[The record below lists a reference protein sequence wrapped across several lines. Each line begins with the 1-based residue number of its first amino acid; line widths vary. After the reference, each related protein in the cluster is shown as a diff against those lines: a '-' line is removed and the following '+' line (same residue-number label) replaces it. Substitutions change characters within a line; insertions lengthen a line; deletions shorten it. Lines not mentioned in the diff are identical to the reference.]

1 MKNIRLGVKLVG
13 GFAIVA
19 LIVLLVGGFG
29 WWGAR
34 NLTGHIEQIGIVRL
48 PSIED
53 LMSIEK
59 EYESLR
65 VAQRTLLV
73 PGLSQEETQ
82 RQLDILT
89 RLRAEIAA
97 LRKHFETLPAT
108 DEETAMW
115 RRTAAALDEWR
126 AVNDNFVELSK
137 ELQATGINNP
147 ANLRAN
153 LQQFRGDH
161 HAVMGQVYALLTRD
175 RNFEGGDDPTAC
187 NFGRW
192 LSGFQT
198 DNPTLLEIL
207 RAMPASHNPFH
218 ESIGRIKQLM
228 RVGNT
233 GAANRVMEDET
244 IPMAEETFARFDELI
259 EVAQETENLFENMA
273 QTAMVTVRER
283 QQEALELLTEV
294 LELNNQYA
302 EEAVAQGQA
311 GAAQAQV
318 VALAGMIIGVIL
330 ALALGTVLTM
340 AITRPVAKGVGFSEE
355 LAEGDLDASLDVD
368 QKDEI
373 GVLGK
378 AMQAMQSK
386 LREIVGEVK
395 AASENVASGSEELS
409 ASAEQMSQG
418 ATEQAASVEEV
429 SSSMEEMT
437 SNIKQNADNAAQT
450 EKIALQ
456 AAKDAQEGGEAV
468 SQTVTAMKQIAEK
481 ISIIEEIARQ
491 TNLLALNA
499 AIEAAR
505 AGDAGKGFAVVAAEV
520 RKLAER
526 SGTAATE
533 ISELSASS
541 VEVAEQAGE
550 MLQKIVP
557 DIQRTAELIQEI
569 NAASREQSIG
579 VEQINKAIQQLDQV
593 IQQNASAAEE
603 MASTSE
609 ELSSQAE
616 ELQATM
622 AFFKM
627 GAESGKNRRA
637 PRKPAQGRKKP
648 DNMLAPG
655 RSNPP
660 AKTGQ
665 SQSHGK
671 GFELDMGSDN
681 DDEFEKF

>member
-13 GFAIVA
+13 GFAVVA
-19 LIVLLVGGFG
+19 LIVFIVGAFG
-29 WWGAR
+29 WWEAR
-34 NLTGHIEQIGIVRL
+34 NLTGHIEEVGVVRL
-48 PSIED
+48 PSIQA
-53 LMSIEK
+53 LQNIEK

-73 PGLSQEETQ
+73 PGLAADDMQ
-82 RQLDILT
+82 RQFDNLMRQRTTIAN
-89 RLRAEIAA
+89 LREQ
-97 LRKHFETLPAT
+97 FEALPAT
-108 DEETAMW
+108 AEETALW
-115 RRTAAALDEWR
+115 RQAVTALDAWR
-126 AVNDNFVELSK
+126 SVNDRFIEMGR
-137 ELQATGINNP
+137 ELQRTGISNP

-161 HAVMGQVYALLTRD
+161 HAVTGQVYALITRGAQFD
-175 RNFEGGDDPTAC
+175 GGEDPMSC

-192 LSGFQT
+192 LAEFRT
-198 DNPTLLEIL
+198 DNQRLLDIL
-207 RAMPASHNPFH
+207 RRMPASHNPFH
-218 ESIGRIKQLM
+218 SSIANIKRSM
-228 RVGNT
+228 NT
-233 GAANRVMEDET
+233 GDTATANQILIRET
-244 IPMAEETFARFDELI
+244 IPMANETFARFDELI
-259 EVAQETENLFENMA
+259 AVAQEAENIFETMT
-273 QTAMVTVRER
+273 QTAMVEVRER
-283 QQEALELLTEV
+283 QTEALRLLTQV
-294 LELNNQYA
+294 LELNEQYTD
-302 EEAVAQGQA
+302 EAVEM
-311 GAAQAQV
+311 AQADAAMAQTVAIAGV
-318 VALAGMIIGVIL
+318 VIGVIL
-330 ALALGTVLTM
+330 AMALGIILTR
-340 AITRPVAKGVGFSEE
+340 AITGPVSQGVRFSED
-355 LAEGDLDASLDVD
+355 LSEGDLDARLDVD

-378 AMQAMQSK
+378 AMQEMQAK

-395 AASENVASGSEELS
+395 AASENVASGSEQLS

-418 ATEQAASVEEV
+418 ATEQAAAVEEV

-437 SNIKQNADNAAQT
+437 ANIKQNADNAAQT

-456 AAKDAQEGGEAV
+456 AAKDAQEGGQAV
-468 SQTVTAMKQIAEK
+468 SQTVSAMKQIAEK

-526 SGTAATE
+526 SGSAATE
-533 ISELSASS
+533 ISELSKSS
-541 VEVAEQAGE
+541 VQVAEQAGE
-550 MLQKIVP
+550 MLTKIVP

-627 GAESGKNRRA
+627 GSESGSMRHVQKA
-637 PRKPAQGRKKP
+637 RKPVSNLLGSGSRSAAVPAAKQGLKGQG
-648 DNMLAPG
+648 LA
-655 RSNPP
+655 
-660 AKTGQ
+660 
-665 SQSHGK
+665 
-671 GFELDMGSDN
+671 LDMGKN

>member
-1 MKNIRLGVKLVG
+1 MKNIKLGVKLVG

-19 LIVLLVGGFG
+19 VIVFVVGAFG

-34 NLTGHIEQIGIVRL
+34 NLTEQINQVGRVRL
-48 PSIED
+48 PSVEA
-53 LMSIEK
+53 LLNIEK
-59 EYESLR
+59 NYESFR

-73 PGLSQEETQ
+73 PGMSREENQ
-82 RQLDILT
+82 RQVGILN
-89 RLRAEIAA
+89 RLRSDVAKVREEYEA
-97 LRKHFETLPAT
+97 LPAT
-108 DEETAMW
+108 AEETAAW
-115 RRTAAALDEWR
+115 RQALAAIDRWR
-126 AVNDNFVELSK
+126 EVNDRFIQMAGELH
-137 ELQATGINNP
+137 QTGISNP

-161 HAVMGQVYALLTRD
+161 HALMGQVYALITRGVQ
-175 RNFEGGDDPTAC
+175 FEGGDNPEAC

-192 LSGFQT
+192 LAEFRT
-198 DNPTLLEIL
+198 DNPALLDIL
-207 RAMPASHNPFH
+207 RRMPASHNPFH
-218 ESIGRIKQLM
+218 QSIGRIKEQVRL
-228 RVGNT
+228 GNID
-233 GAANRVMEDET
+233 AANRILAQET
-244 IPMAEETFARFDELI
+244 LPLAEETFARFDEMI
-259 EVAQETENLFENMA
+259 EVAQAAETLFENMT
-273 QTAMVTVRER
+273 QTAMVAARER
-283 QQEALELLTEV
+283 QQEALKLLKQV
-294 LELNNQYA
+294 LEMNQSYA
-302 EEAVAQGQA
+302 VGAVETAEAVAGQA
-311 GAAQAQV
+311 QF
-318 VALAGMIIGVIL
+318 VAIVGIVLGVLL
-330 ALALGTVLTM
+330 ALALGILLTV
-340 AITRPVAKGVGFSEE
+340 AITKPVAKGVRFSQD
-355 LAEGDLDASLDVD
+355 LSEGELDAKLDVD

-373 GVLGK
+373 GVLG
-378 AMQAMQSK
+378 QAMQEMQGK

-409 ASAEQMSQG
+409 ASSESMSQG
-418 ATEQAASVEEV
+418 ATEQAAAVEEV
-429 SSSMEEMT
+429 SSSMEQMT
-437 SNIKQNADNAAQT
+437 ANIKQNADNAAQT
-450 EKIALQ
+450 EKISLK
-456 AAKDAQEGGEAV
+456 AAQDAQEGGKAV
-468 SQTVTAMKQIAEK
+468 AQTVSAMKQIAEK

-541 VEVAEQAGE
+541 VQVAEQAGE
-550 MLQKIVP
+550 MLTKIVP
-557 DIQRTAELIQEI
+557 DIQKTAELIQEI

-579 VEQINKAIQQLDQV
+579 VEQINKAVQQLDQV

-627 GAESGKNRRA
+627 SGSGAGPRVQKA
-637 PRKPAQGRKKP
+637 RKPAATNLHLPATKT
-648 DNMLAPG
+648 AAV
-655 RSNPP
+655 P
-660 AKTGQ
+660 AKKQ
-665 SQSHGK
+665 AQD
-671 GFELDMGSDN
+671 GFTMDMGPYKE

>member
-13 GFAIVA
+13 GFAAVA
-19 LIVLLVGGFG
+19 LIVFAVGLFG
-29 WWGAR
+29 WWEAR
-34 NLTGHIEQIGIVRL
+34 NLTGHIEEVGSVRL
-48 PSIED
+48 PSAEALLNIERE
-53 LMSIEK
+53 LVTLS
-59 EYESLR
+59 
-65 VAQRTLLV
+65 VAQRTVLI
-73 PGLSQEETQ
+73 PGLSAEDTK
-82 RQLDILT
+82 RQFEGFNQA
-89 RLRAEIAA
+89 RSRYAQYVEIYEA
-97 LRKHFETLPAT
+97 LPTT
-108 DEETAMW
+108 DEESALW
-115 RRTAAALDEWR
+115 RQLNAVVATWR
-126 AVNDNFVELSK
+126 DANNTFWEMAR
-137 ELQATGINNP
+137 ELQAFGINNP
-147 ANLRAN
+147 TELRAN
-153 LQQFRGDH
+153 LEQFRGDH
-161 HAVMGQVYALLTRD
+161 HALVGQIYALITRGEQ
-175 RNFEGGDDPTAC
+175 FEGGDNPEAC

-192 LSGFQT
+192 LAGFRT
-198 DNPTLLEIL
+198 ENPRLLDIL
-207 RAMPASHNPFH
+207 RRMPTSHNPFH
-218 ESIGRIKQLM
+218 VSISRIKTAISDE
-228 RVGNT
+228 NSA
-233 GAANRVMEDET
+233 AANRILLQET
-244 IPMAEETFARFDELI
+244 LPMAEETFTRFDELLAVANEI
-259 EVAQETENLFENMA
+259 ETLYNDM
-273 QTAMVTVRER
+273 TRHAMVTVVEYQGQVERLMREI
-283 QQEALELLTEV
+283 
-294 LELNNQYA
+294 LELNQLYA
-302 EEAVAQGQA
+302 AEAVSEAETDAAMAQTVAIA
-311 GAAQAQV
+311 GIV
-318 VALAGMIIGVIL
+318 IGVIL
-330 ALALGTVLTM
+330 SMALGIILTK
-340 AITRPVAKGVGFSEE
+340 AITGPVSRGVRFSED
-355 LAEGDLDASLDVD
+355 LSDGDLDAHLDVN

-378 AMQAMQSK
+378 AMQEMQAK
-386 LREIVGEVK
+386 LREIVSEVK
-395 AASENVASGSEELS
+395 SASENVASGSEELS

-437 SNIKQNADNAAQT
+437 ANIKQNADNAAQT

-468 SQTVTAMKQIAEK
+468 SHTVTAMKQIAEK

-526 SGTAATE
+526 SGSAATE
-533 ISELSASS
+533 ISELSKSS
-541 VEVAEQAGE
+541 VQVAEQAGE
-550 MLQKIVP
+550 MLVKIVP

-627 GAESGKNRRA
+627 GSESGAMRRVQKT
-637 PRKPAQGRKKP
+637 RKPVSNLLGSGSRSTAPVPAAKQTLKGQG
-648 DNMLAPG
+648 LA
-655 RSNPP
+655 
-660 AKTGQ
+660 
-665 SQSHGK
+665 
-671 GFELDMGSDN
+671 LDMGKD